1 MWAHH
6 IQTKC
11 DDRACCVSCDK
22 HHANCSGMDLVF
34 KRERNK
40 ISAAKAKAAPMVAVV
55 ARRDRNGNELLSGER
70 LLTR

>member
-6 IQTKC
+6 IQTEC

-22 HHANCSGMDLVF
+22 HHANCSGIDLVF

-40 ISAAKAKAAPMVAVV
+40 ISAAKTKAAPTVAVV
-55 ARRDRNGNELLSGER
+55 ARRDRNGNELLSGEH